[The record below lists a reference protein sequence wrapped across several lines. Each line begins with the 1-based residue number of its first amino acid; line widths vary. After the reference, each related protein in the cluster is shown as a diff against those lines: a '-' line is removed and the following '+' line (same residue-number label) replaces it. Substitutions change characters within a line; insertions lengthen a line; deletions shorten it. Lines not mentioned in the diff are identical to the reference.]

1 MRIYFKS
8 LILSLSLFCAACTA
22 QAGDE
27 LEMLSS
33 TITKMTANLDCD
45 NSSHCKS
52 IGYGDKPC
60 GGFNSYLPYS
70 TKSTDEAL
78 LIEKVNRYNLL
89 DRKRNTE
96 NNLLS
101 NCMMLMETPYNCEN
115 KKCVLSPSEMSIYPR
130 VTE

>member
-1 MRIYFKS
+1 MGIYFKS

-27 LEMLSS
+27 LDMLSS

-70 TKSTDEAL
+70 TKSTDEAS
-78 LIEKVNRYNLL
+78 LIEKVNRFNLL
-89 DRKRNTE
+89 DRKRNQE
-96 NNLLS
+96 NNAVS
-101 NCMMLMETPYNCEN
+101 DCMMLIETPYRCEN
-115 KKCVLSPSEMSIYPR
+115 KICVPSPADVSIYPR
-130 VTE
+130 VAE